1 MPSEMYG
8 VSSDETHEQFI
19 QRANR
24 VFPADSVR
32 AWSRVER
39 AVFNHLM
46 AKLIH
51 RNTYG
56 AISNAMLHECRDD
69 MTEIVSRCRCGENF
83 D

>member
-1 MPSEMYG
+1 MLAEMHG

-19 QRANR
+19 QRAGR
-24 VFPADSVR
+24 VFPPDSVR

-51 RNTYG
+51 HNTYG
-56 AISNAMLHECRDD
+56 SISNEMLQECRDD
-69 MTEIVSRCRCGENF
+69 MTEVVRRLGDIL

>member
-1 MPSEMYG
+1 MPSEMNG
-8 VSSDETHEQFI
+8 VSSDETHDQFI

-32 AWSRVER
+32 VWSRIER

-51 RNTYG
+51 RNTYSS
-56 AISNAMLHECRDD
+56 ISNAMLQECRDD
-69 MTEIVSRCRCGENF
+69 MTEIVRRCG
-83 D
+83 DGLD

>member
-8 VSSDETHEQFI
+8 VCSDETHEQFI

-24 VFPADSVR
+24 VFPADYVR
-32 AWSRVER
+32 AWSRIER

-51 RNTYG
+51 QNSYKS
-56 AISNAMLHECRDD
+56 ISHGMLEECRDD
-69 MTEIVSRCRCGENF
+69 MTEIVRRFG
-83 D
+83 DRLA

>member
-8 VSSDETHEQFI
+8 VYSDETHDQFI
-19 QRANR
+19 QRANCI
-24 VFPADSVR
+24 FPADCVR
-32 AWSRVER
+32 AWSRIER

-51 RNTYG
+51 RNTYSS
-56 AISNAMLHECRDD
+56 ISNVMLQECRED
-69 MTEIVSRCRCGENF
+69 MTEIVRRCGDNV

>member
-24 VFPADSVR
+24 VFPADCVR
-32 AWSRVER
+32 AWSRIER

-51 RNTYG
+51 RNTYS
-56 AISNAMLHECRDD
+56 AISDEMLEECRDD
-69 MTEIVSRCRCGENF
+69 MVEIVRRCGENF

>member
-1 MPSEMYG
+1 MLSEMNG
-8 VSSDETHEQFI
+8 VSSNETHEQFI

-32 AWSRVER
+32 VWSRVER

-56 AISNAMLHECRDD
+56 SISNAMLQECRDD
-69 MTEIVSRCRCGENF
+69 MTEIVRRCGESLG
-83 D
+83 

>member
-24 VFPADSVR
+24 VFPADCVR
-32 AWSRVER
+32 AWSRIER

-51 RNTYG
+51 RNTYS
-56 AISNAMLHECRDD
+56 AISDEMLEEGRDD
-69 MTEIVSRCRCGENF
+69 MVEIVRRCGETF

>member
-8 VSSDETHEQFI
+8 VYSDETHEQFI

-24 VFPADSVR
+24 VFPADCVR
-32 AWSRVER
+32 AWSRIER

-51 RNTYG
+51 RNTYS
-56 AISNAMLHECRDD
+56 AISDEMLEECRDD
-69 MTEIVSRCRCGENF
+69 MVEIVRRCGEGF

>member
-24 VFPADSVR
+24 VFPADWVR
-32 AWSRVER
+32 AWSRIER

-51 RNTYG
+51 RNTYS
-56 AISNAMLHECRDD
+56 AISDEMLEECRDD
-69 MTEIVSRCRCGENF
+69 MVEIVSRCGESF

>member
-19 QRANR
+19 QRANC
-24 VFPADSVR
+24 VFPFDCVR
-32 AWSRVER
+32 AWSRIER

-51 RNTYG
+51 QHTYS
-56 AISNAMLHECRDD
+56 AISNAMLQVCRDD
-69 MTEIVSRCRCGENF
+69 MTEIVIRCG
-83 D
+83 DKP

>member
-1 MPSEMYG
+1 MPSEMH
-8 VSSDETHEQFI
+8 VVASDETHDQFI

-24 VFPADSVR
+24 VFPAESVR

-51 RNTYG
+51 RNTYSS
-56 AISNAMLHECRDD
+56 ISDAMLHECRDD
-69 MTEIVSRCRCGENF
+69 MTEIVRRCGDRF

>member
-32 AWSRVER
+32 VWSRIER

-51 RNTYG
+51 RNSYG
-56 AISNAMLHECRDD
+56 SISNSMLETCRAD
-69 MTEIVSRCRCGENF
+69 MTEIVSRCGGNF

>member
-1 MPSEMYG
+1 MLSEMNG
-8 VSSDETHEQFI
+8 LSSNETHEQFI

-32 AWSRVER
+32 VWSRVER

-46 AKLIH
+46 AQLIH
-51 RNTYG
+51 RNTY
-56 AISNAMLHECRDD
+56 ASISNAMLETCRED
-69 MTEIVSRCRCGENF
+69 MTEIVSRCGGNF

>member
-8 VSSDETHEQFI
+8 VCSDETHEQFI

-24 VFPADSVR
+24 VFPADCVS

-51 RNTYG
+51 RNSYSS
-56 AISNAMLHECRDD
+56 ISDAMLEECRDD
-69 MTEIVSRCRCGENF
+69 MREIVRRCWGYA
-83 D
+83 

>member
-1 MPSEMYG
+1 MPSEMCG
-8 VSSDETHEQFI
+8 VYSDETHEQFI

-24 VFPADSVR
+24 VFPADCVR
-32 AWSRVER
+32 AWSRIER

-51 RNTYG
+51 QNTYS
-56 AISNAMLHECRDD
+56 AISDEMLEECRDD
-69 MTEIVSRCRCGENF
+69 MTEIVSRCGENF